1 MSIMQDFEKARKMIG
16 PEKYDAIEKYLNEVC
31 PKSNYDKYNKELNS
45 LIDIPI
51 DEWLKKKEEL
61 EVKYG
66 IIFLNDILYK
76 QEEWE
81 KFEFWYENRI
91 NTYIIELWEN
101 NADRNNGF
109 GQVLEDR
116 FKDLGQAVK
125 KAKEIFETSECVSI
139 EVQTEVREQVMYF
152 RDKVNEKYFYVEE
165 TLNKEVEELDEP
177 E

>member
-1 MSIMQDFEKARKMIG
+1 MSIMQEFEEARKIIG

-31 PKSNYDKYNKELNS
+31 PKSNYDKYNKELNC
-45 LIDIPI
+45 LIDIPT
-51 DEWLKKKEEL
+51 DEWLKKKDEL

-76 QEEWE
+76 PEEWK
-81 KFEFWYENRI
+81 KFESWYENRR

-116 FKDLGQAVK
+116 FKDLGQAIK

-139 EVQTEVREQVMYF
+139 EVQTEDREQVMYF
-152 RDKVNEKYFYVEE
+152 RDKVNERYFYVEE
-165 TLNKEVEELDEP
+165 TLNKEGEELDEP